1 MREMIGLWLIALAI
15 SSGIIFLEP
24 AFDLKDKIL
33 FVIGFMIF
41 ITLLFAGSWLI
52 AGC

>member
-24 AFDLKDKIL
+24 AFYLKDKIL
-33 FVIGFMIF
+33 FVIGFIIF
-41 ITLLFAGSWLI
+41 ITLLFARSWLI